1 MRFNLLD
8 MFRPGKTDVN
18 NDTLSVSRN
27 INVHNEAASD
37 YGISNAAAIMRMA
50 SKHKGAHTHSL
61 TKRERERDRDR
72 VKNELC
78 GQSK

>member
-50 SKHKGAHTHSL
+50 SKHKGAHTL
-61 TKRERERDRDR
+61 THKKRERER
-72 VKNELC
+72 
-78 GQSK
+78 QS